1 MDDSEKDRPHVY
13 SSLAQLAEHAA
24 VNRRV
29 VGSNPTG
36 GARIKQLSKRTAA
49 FLFVQNPAV
58 QTAAAAVNWLRV
70 VRCLRQ
76 KKDSS
81 EQEETQSDGSEC
93 EHRDNVSDRMRR
105 SF

>member
-36 GARIKQLSKRTAA
+36 GARRSSCPIGQLLFFLCKTLRSKQPQRLLTATHASARSARESERGLAQRSK
-49 FLFVQNPAV
+49 
-58 QTAAAAVNWLRV
+58 
-70 VRCLRQ
+70 
-76 KKDSS
+76 
-81 EQEETQSDGSEC
+81 
-93 EHRDNVSDRMRR
+93 
-105 SF
+105 